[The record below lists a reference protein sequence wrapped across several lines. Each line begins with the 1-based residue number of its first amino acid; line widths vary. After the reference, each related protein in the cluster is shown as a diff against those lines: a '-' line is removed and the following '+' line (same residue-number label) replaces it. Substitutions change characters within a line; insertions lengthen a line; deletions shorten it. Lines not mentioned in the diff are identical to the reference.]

1 MKREFS
7 DSFIPRSNLVS
18 REYISYC
25 KIQIEKLSLD
35 LDKINC
41 REYIKGLSEEEEEEK
56 AELEKEISYYNSQIS
71 QVKGAIYQVMDLFLV
86 DREEA
91 KKICSPS
98 TYEQVRTMFQLNPQG
113 PSKRIYIDFDSRYNV
128 SGRFPD
134 DEEKEV

>member
-7 DSFIPRSNLVS
+7 DSFIPCSNLVS

-25 KIQIEKLSLD
+25 KIQIEKLSLN

-91 KKICSPS
+91 QKICSPS